1 MANVLKVQEQQSIT
15 SLAAAGWSIRR
26 IARKLRIDRKTVR
39 RYLREAGA
47 VAVSEEPSKSPT
59 ISTPGSED
67 DPPAKSPPISTP
79 GTGTLKPP
87 VAVADPVPEVV
98 CAEPGRP
105 GLCEVHAEFIAAK
118 LDLGLT
124 AKRIHQDLVAEVGF
138 SGGYQSVKR
147 FVRRLR
153 GAHPQRVWRVEV
165 EPGEEAQIDF
175 GQGPWI
181 IDPQSG
187 SRRRPWVLRVV
198 LSYSRKA
205 YSEAF
210 FRQETENFVRG
221 VENALRAFGGGPRTL
236 RLDNLKA
243 AVLKADWLDPDLNP
257 KLAAFARHYG
267 VAILPC
273 RPRTPEHNGKTE
285 RGIGYLKSN
294 ALAGRSFPSLAAL
307 NEHLRQWESQ
317 IADQRIHGTTRQQV
331 ATRFAEE
338 QPALIALPPNLFP
351 MFHEA
356 RRTVHRDGYVEVAR
370 AFYAV
375 PPEYLTHTLWVRWD
389 TREVRV
395 FNPRWE
401 QIALHRRLEPGQFS
415 QCLGLGG
422 GQGPLQ
428 RQIDYWRGRAAALG
442 EPCGQWASS
451 VLEHKGPIGLRS
463 IMGLIGL
470 ADSHSFKTLN
480 DACALAVQ
488 RGTWRLR
495 DVRALLESRQPR
507 QLPLRFSDQ
516 HPLIR
521 NLAEYGL
528 FIQNHA

>member
-39 RYLREAGA
+39 RYLRDAGA
-47 VAVSEEPSKSPT
+47 VAVSEEPSKSP
-59 ISTPGSED
+59 
-67 DPPAKSPPISTP
+67 PISTP
-79 GTGTLKPP
+79 GPGGLEPP
-87 VAVADPVPEVV
+87 AAVVGKVPEVV

-153 GAHPQRVWRVEV
+153 GAQPQRVWRVEV

-187 SRRRPWVLRVV
+187 SRRRTWVLRVV

-221 VENALRAFGGGPRTL
+221 VENALRAFGGCPRTL

-257 KLAAFARHYG
+257 KLAAFARH
-267 VAILPC
+267 
-273 RPRTPEHNGKTE
+273 
-285 RGIGYLKSN
+285 
-294 ALAGRSFPSLAAL
+294 
-307 NEHLRQWESQ
+307 
-317 IADQRIHGTTRQQV
+317 
-331 ATRFAEE
+331 
-338 QPALIALPPNLFP
+338 
-351 MFHEA
+351 
-356 RRTVHRDGYVEVAR
+356 
-370 AFYAV
+370 
-375 PPEYLTHTLWVRWD
+375 
-389 TREVRV
+389 
-395 FNPRWE
+395 
-401 QIALHRRLEPGQFS
+401 
-415 QCLGLGG
+415 
-422 GQGPLQ
+422 
-428 RQIDYWRGRAAALG
+428 
-442 EPCGQWASS
+442 
-451 VLEHKGPIGLRS
+451 
-463 IMGLIGL
+463 
-470 ADSHSFKTLN
+470 
-480 DACALAVQ
+480 
-488 RGTWRLR
+488 
-495 DVRALLESRQPR
+495 
-507 QLPLRFSDQ
+507 
-516 HPLIR
+516 
-521 NLAEYGL
+521 
-528 FIQNHA
+528 